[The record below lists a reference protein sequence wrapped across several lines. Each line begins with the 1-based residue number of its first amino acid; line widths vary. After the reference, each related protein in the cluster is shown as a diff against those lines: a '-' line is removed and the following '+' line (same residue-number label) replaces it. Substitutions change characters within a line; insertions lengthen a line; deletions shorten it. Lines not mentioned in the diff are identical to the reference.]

1 MSDETEKTV
10 GAEATPNRG
19 RRRDAPT
26 IEGQAIEEK
35 AVESA
40 PTTAEAAASAS
51 EPVRETTPDPAP
63 ARGSLAPALPGLAAL
78 LLAGVALY
86 YALNPAI
93 PQAPSPEAVA
103 ALGQRLDRAEARL
116 GAVEAKPAPAMP
128 AMPDLTPL
136 TARIEAVE
144 KAAEGARTT
153 AGRALEQAQTPP
165 KIPEAPKV
173 DLTPLVSRIAKV
185 EADLG
190 PMRQALAAPKTD
202 VRATEAPN
210 VPGVGPQD
218 AAALAVVAG
227 SLRQQIDRGAPFV
240 REVSALEKLG
250 AEPTRLEKL
259 KPLAATG
266 APSAA
271 RLAQDFGPV
280 SSAMLRAARPARP
293 DGDILDRLARSAAS
307 LVRIRPAGESAGEDA
322 PALVSRIEGALQRGD
337 VAEALALYDRL
348 PAEVKEPGRDWATRA
363 RQRVDAEAAA
373 RGLLDEA
380 LDKLARK

>member
-1 MSDETEKTV
+1 MNDETDKTV

-26 IEGQAIEEK
+26 IEGR

-40 PTTAEAAASAS
+40 PDVAEAPAPEAIPESARESAS
-51 EPVRETTPDPAP
+51 VPDPAP
-63 ARGSLAPALPGLAAL
+63 ARSSLAPALPGLAAL

-116 GAVEAKPAPAMP
+116 GAIEAKPAPAMP
-128 AMPDLTPL
+128 AMPDLAPL
-136 TARIEAVE
+136 TARIDAVE
-144 KAAEGARTT
+144 KATEGARTT
-153 AGRALEQAQTPP
+153 ASRALEQAQTPP

-173 DLTPLVSRIAKV
+173 DLAPLVGRIAKL

-190 PMRQALAAPKTD
+190 PMRQALTAPKTD

-210 VPGVGPQD
+210 VPGVTPQD

-227 SLRQQIDRGAPFV
+227 SLRQQIDRGAPFT

-250 AEPTRLEKL
+250 AEPAKLEKL
-259 KPLAATG
+259 KPIAATG

-280 SSAMLRAARPARP
+280 SSAMLRAARPART
-293 DGDILDRLARSAAS
+293 DGDIMGRLARSAAS

-348 PAEVKEPGRDWATRA
+348 PNDVKEPARDWATRA

>member
-1 MSDETEKTV
+1 M
-10 GAEATPNRG
+10 PN
-19 RRRDAPT
+19 
-26 IEGQAIEEK
+26 
-35 AVESA
+35 
-40 PTTAEAAASAS
+40 
-51 EPVRETTPDPAP
+51 
-63 ARGSLAPALPGLAAL
+63 LA
-78 LLAGVALY
+78 
-86 YALNPAI
+86 
-93 PQAPSPEAVA
+93 
-103 ALGQRLDRAEARL
+103 
-116 GAVEAKPAPAMP
+116 
-128 AMPDLTPL
+128 PL

-153 AGRALEQAQTPP
+153 AGRAMEQAQTPP
-165 KIPEAPKV
+165 KIPEAPRI
-173 DLTPLVSRIAKV
+173 DLTPLANRIARV

-190 PMRQALAAPKTD
+190 PMREALAAPKTD
-202 VRATEAPN
+202 VRATEAPD

-227 SLRQQIDRGAPFV
+227 SLRQQLDRGAPFT
-240 REVSALEKLG
+240 REMSALEKLG
-250 AEPTRLEKL
+250 AEPAKLAKL

-280 SSAMLRAARPARP
+280 SSAMLRAARPARA
-293 DGDILDRLARSAAS
+293 DGDIMDRLARSAAS

-322 PALVSRIEGALQRGD
+322 PALVSRMEGALQRGD
-337 VAEALALYDRL
+337 VLEALALYDRL
-348 PAEVKEPGRDWATRA
+348 PAEMKEPARDWATRA